1 MGWYLGLNWYI
12 FIIGILGELEGE
24 ISQHQ
29 QHKFDVNIPIIKS
42 YPLFQYAKTTLIL
55 LIYLM
60 CVSNQRDKHNYN
72 IYIVIIP
79 LIYAAHL
86 KQARGQM
93 EFIENIFLDRLHV
106 SQYKL

>member
-1 MGWYLGLNWYI
+1 MW
-12 FIIGILGELEGE
+12 IIGILGESEGE

-55 LIYLM
+55 SIYLM
-60 CVSNQRDKHNYN
+60 YVSNQRDKHNYN

-79 LIYAAHL
+79 LI
-86 KQARGQM
+86 
-93 EFIENIFLDRLHV
+93 
-106 SQYKL
+106 